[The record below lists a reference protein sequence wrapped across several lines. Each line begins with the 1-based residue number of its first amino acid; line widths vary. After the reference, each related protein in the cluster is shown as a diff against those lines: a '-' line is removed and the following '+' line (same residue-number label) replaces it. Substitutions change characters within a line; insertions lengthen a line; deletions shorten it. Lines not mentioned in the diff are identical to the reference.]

1 MGLGCGVL
9 SGAAYTWNPF
19 YYLVAVRVSHVS
31 WEKGRQRAVA
41 AERGPGKPIFVGGAI
56 GDTSLPLVS
65 CVFTTEP
72 RSAHQSVNQVSCR
85 QEVDQLRG
93 QVSSLGIC
101 PSVWDCPPLPL
112 SPPLLTSGSSP
123 GSWRFLE
130 PSSWPDTSAG
140 SLPALSCPLMATLE
154 PASDQMLFRG
164 LKVQQPR
171 EVGLVLNLVCLGSWK
186 RHMGLDSI
194 LSPGG
199 SFPRDHPVGHPW
211 ILFPLGNKGS
221 ETQL

>member
-72 RSAHQSVNQVSCR
+72 RSAHQSVNQVSRR
-85 QEVDQLRG
+85 QEVDQLRVSWTG
-93 QVSSLGIC
+93 QFSWDLSFRVGLPSSSSL
-101 PSVWDCPPLPL
+101 P
-112 SPPLLTSGSSP
+112 SPPHFWVQPWLLKILRAQLLARHFSWLITST
-123 GSWRFLE
+123 LL
-130 PSSWPDTSAG
+130 PSY
-140 SLPALSCPLMATLE
+140 
-154 PASDQMLFRG
+154 
-164 LKVQQPR
+164 
-171 EVGLVLNLVCLGSWK
+171 
-186 RHMGLDSI
+186 
-194 LSPGG
+194 
-199 SFPRDHPVGHPW
+199 GHPGTS
-211 ILFPLGNKGS
+211 L
-221 ETQL
+221 